1 MEQRT
6 LQARTAV
13 ARKVEWYPQ
22 TIPSRISESEPKV
35 PEPSSHRG
43 TRLLILPVLILLGAI
58 YVARIGP
65 PVTYP
70 LWGFDSSISVVS
82 ALSLSEGHGPRL
94 INHPQ
99 SPVSPYIPVGY
110 PTLLAVALRFVSLDP
125 AGVTFLRG
133 ISLIS
138 CLIFIFL
145 SYRLLLR
152 YISPAAAAG
161 VMLLV
166 GLQPWVVVW
175 AGELFTECP
184 FAMWVAAALL
194 LAKRGLDEKSD
205 EARRWWLN
213 AALAG
218 VFIGFAMMTRV
229 IGFTLIIGIGTAF
242 ALNRKWRQL
251 FVFTASTILTQAP
264 WQLWS
269 MLSTRGAGTASNYLS
284 WTMGQ
289 YHWSTPFYD
298 LWRLVVRVVPA
309 IYFAPVGTPD
319 GRLILD
325 RIHLLPVFSVLGVL
339 FSLAFLA
346 GLVMLLKRRDLVALC
361 LLFYLGLVILY
372 PAEPTRYIMPL
383 YALLAI
389 PLITG
394 LKPLWQRKRFR
405 IPSPVLSITFGILV
419 TVMVIGSV
427 ITNSIRVANVYASGH
442 FYGARGMKDWT
453 DLTKAFEWINHNVPQ
468 DGLVVTLYSCSVYLF
483 TDKLTISPYHDL
495 PGSKTPPASAE
506 RLEEVLAS
514 VNTQTPTFVFA
525 RPFPMENE
533 ELSVAAVK
541 GFISKYPDRLN
552 LRWETPDHKLM
563 IYEVVQPAPGADTAS
578 GDPAALRAAN
588 NVDVPYTSQKQQIRT
603 HTPSIV
609 PANVVR
615 QHRNL
620 CPEEH

>member
-6 LQARTAV
+6 IHARTAV
-13 ARKVEWYPQ
+13 ARKVEWYPE
-22 TIPSRISESEPKV
+22 TIPSKITSEPQV
-35 PEPSSHRG
+35 PEPSSRPR
-43 TRLLILPVLILLGAI
+43 TRFLIIPVLMLLGGI

-65 PVTYP
+65 PVVYP

-82 ALSLSEGHGPRL
+82 AVSLSEGRGHRL
-94 INHPQ
+94 INHPE

-110 PTLLAVALRFVSLDP
+110 PTLLALALRFVSLDP
-125 AGVTFLRG
+125 TGVTVLRG

-138 CLIFIFL
+138 CLIFLFL

-152 YISPAAAAG
+152 YLSPAGAAG
-161 VMLLV
+161 VTLLV

-184 FAMWVAAALL
+184 FAMWATAALL
-194 LAKRGLDEKSD
+194 LAKKGLDEKSD
-205 EARRWWLN
+205 ERRRWWLN

-218 VFIGFAMMTRV
+218 VFIGFAMMTRM
-229 IGFTLIIGIGTAF
+229 IGVTLVVGIATAF
-242 ALNRKWRQL
+242 ALNRRWRQL
-251 FVFTASTILTQAP
+251 FVFAASTILTQAP
-264 WQLWS
+264 WQLYS
-269 MLSTRGAGTASNYLS
+269 MFSTRGTVTASNYLS
-284 WTMGQ
+284 WTTGQ
-289 YHWSTPFYD
+289 YHWSTPFFD
-298 LWRLVVRVVPA
+298 LWRLVVRAVPA

-325 RIHLLPVFSVLGVL
+325 RINLLTVFSVLGVL

-346 GLVMLLKRRDLVALC
+346 GMIMLLKRRDLVALC

-372 PAEPTRYIMPL
+372 PAEPTRYLMPL

-419 TVMVIGSV
+419 AVMVIGSL
-427 ITNSIRVANVYASGH
+427 ITNSIRVANVYAFGH

-453 DLTKAFEWINHNVPQ
+453 DLTKAFDWIDQNVPQ

-483 TDKLTISPYHDL
+483 TNRLTISPYHDL
-495 PGSKTPPASAE
+495 PASKTPPASAE

-541 GFISKYPDRLN
+541 GFIAKYPDRLS

-563 IYEVVQPAPGADTAS
+563 IYEVVQPARGADRAS

-588 NVDVPYTSQKQQIRT
+588 NVDLP
-603 HTPSIV
+603 
-609 PANVVR
+609 
-615 QHRNL
+615 
-620 CPEEH
+620 